1 MKQNQEQNQL
11 LDLIRQG
18 DSLAVKKLYEEAF
31 HYCASFILKNQG
43 NIENARELFQESLFV
58 LIKKSRNPEFKI
70 QYSIKAFLYTVIR
83 NLWLKQLNQRNK
95 GGLELTIDDPSNHV
109 ILEEIDDFEENKAL
123 EEKHQQL
130 YKGIKQLNEDCQ
142 NIISLTFYKKMSD
155 KEIAPQ
161 LGYSLEF
168 VRQKR
173 RRCINQL
180 KKMMA
185 A

>member
-1 MKQNQEQNQL
+1 MKQIQEQNEL

-18 DSLAVKKLYEEAF
+18 DHKAVKQLYRDAF
-31 HYCASFILKNQG
+31 HYCASFVLKNQG
-43 NIENARELFQESLFV
+43 NIEIARELFQESLFV
-58 LIKKSRNPEFKI
+58 LIKKSRDPEFKI
-70 QYSIKAFLYTVIR
+70 QHSIKAFLYTVIR

-109 ILEEIDDFEENKAL
+109 VLEEMDDFEENRAI
-123 EEKHQQL
+123 EEKHLKL
-130 YKGIKQLNEDCQ
+130 YKGIKLLKEDCR

-168 VRQKR
+168 VRKKR

-180 KKMMA
+180 KKIMVA
-185 A
+185 